1 MKWTWGY
8 GVSLAV
14 MGIGCEPPMP
24 MTPDARVVID
34 GGSEAAVM
42 RGPPAP
48 AVGNG
53 QRCALSADCPTGTF
67 CDLGEC
73 VQQCNLRDP
82 CTGAL
87 TCTPRGRCADPD
99 SGVASDPP
107 VAPAIGVLSATPS
120 SVSLTDQGQF
130 SLELRGSGRVRYRVD
145 ALPSWVRIASIR
157 GEFSDSTM
165 LTFTVDAAMRPLGA
179 TNARISVISSQ
190 GRAEVSVTSQA
201 DFTGVY
207 SGVVTYTGV
216 RLNAGAAEIPIAL
229 GSTRVGIDLRQDR
242 SVIQGRVDPERS
254 LLWPASQGS
263 TSGPAVGVGD
273 VQMGRVSLR
282 MRQLLDGRS
291 TASLLSE
298 SPSVFDGRP
307 IGRELQV
314 ELQRSAEGQVSGTV
328 VERIVGL
335 TGEPIEVLGTIALT
349 RNTEQRVPE
358 FAVGSVPTLPAGPSR
373 STGALPRLCDP
384 DAFGVAS
391 YATPGGLVAVP
402 YDCRPSATLG
412 QRRECMKRYF
422 WDGFALHRFHG
433 ANASV
438 EGSSSFVLP
447 RTPSMMSTM
456 PPYGVLAPPCIA
468 QLQSTTL
475 REDFAQVAPVP
486 PMGQQCVAAAAVQ
499 CARYVG
505 AARFAA
511 SDPERGQAAHDAAR
525 VWGELFGLLGN
536 ESMVQ
541 AWRDSFD
548 ATDPSGRMRRAFV
561 EARRRYD
568 AGLFRIFDAA
578 TFEELRAISAANATG
593 RPTYFDASV
602 GANDRIA
609 LRRASDLLRGSLRA
623 TSEMIDIDRGAA
635 GMRETLR
642 SNVPRDAVLLWIQVA
657 LLADLDARWRGG
669 NPALPEVIQLGS
681 ALESLDRSVR
691 SLADDSNPLGV
702 ADNSVPLFSR
712 PGGETGTNFDLARAV
727 AANTLMN
734 ALATDQRARTAVRQ
748 FDAAEDQVTSAQR
761 DVRLRYRSELRAL
774 CGNDYAPEGS
784 DLVLDLD
791 RCGSSAGNVRAL
803 VLAYRAA
810 LARLEGAQ
818 GALRSHQAR
827 IENQRFTMVTVRG
840 IREDQIRFTRDS
852 QEQIWWLQ
860 LGIETLNV
868 ATEVIRIA
876 SQASVANLGTPGFLA
891 PVVGVLQGLAS
902 AGRLTQQRIQNA
914 VEMNALVGSAN
925 ETFVRDM
932 AALKDLIIQ
941 RAQLEHQIVLDATDV
956 ARAMVD
962 LGNAR
967 EQVVRLVADF
977 NQETANA
984 SRRFVNDPA
993 FRIERDVAAITA
1005 RTDFSAARL
1014 RVYEAARA
1022 LEYETNKRLP
1032 SVLDAIV
1039 GTQNAQQLERVFNCV
1054 TGGWDSWRRLVTTPN
1069 MYMREVSVRRDIL
1082 GIVASR
1088 TDAETGEVIS
1098 EGEQFRRALLAQPV
1112 SNEGRTWPAIR
1123 FATSLRRDSALF
1135 TSLVC
1140 NARITSLQARVVGDF
1155 LGDNQAIL
1163 RLLADGAGSV
1173 RTCDSG
1179 ASNTL
1184 TNEWK
1189 LRPAGVL
1196 APATLAAGVNDFGT
1210 PEVSL
1215 LYYPV
1220 AQSSW
1225 VLAVPTEEPENRDL
1239 DVRRIDDIVLRFNY
1253 SAIASGGG
1261 AASFSLTC
1269 N

>member
-1 MKWTWGY
+1 MKSIRAG
-8 GVSLAV
+8 GVAMALSAA
-14 MGIGCEPPMP
+14 IGCGEMS
-24 MTPDARVVID
+24 TTTDARVVND
-34 GGSEAAVM
+34 GGSEASVM

-48 AVGNG
+48 ATGNG
-53 QRCALSADCPTGTF
+53 QRCALSADCPSGTF

-73 VQQCNLRDP
+73 IQQCNLRDP
-82 CTGAL
+82 CTGQL
-87 TCTPRGRCADPD
+87 TCTPRGRCADAD

-107 VAPAIGVLSATPS
+107 LAPATGVLAASPT
-120 SVSLTDQGQF
+120 SVSLTDQTQF
-130 SLELRGSGRVRYRVD
+130 ALELRGSGRVRYRVD
-145 ALPSWVRIASIR
+145 AMPAWVRIASMR
-157 GEFSDSTM
+157 GEFTDSTT
-165 LTFTVDAAMRPLGA
+165 LTFSVDAAMRPLGGS
-179 TNARISVISSQ
+179 NGRISVISSQ

-216 RLNAGAAEIPIAL
+216 RLSAGAAPTPIAL

-242 SVIQGRVDPERS
+242 SVIQGRIDPERS

-263 TSGPAVGVGD
+263 TLGPAAGIGD
-273 VQMGRVSLR
+273 VQMGRVNIR

-291 TASLLSE
+291 TQSLLAE
-298 SPSVFDGRP
+298 SPSVFDGRS

-314 ELQRSAEGQVSGTV
+314 ELERSADGQVSGTV

-335 TGEPIEVLGTIALT
+335 TSEPVEVVGTIALT
-349 RNTEQRVPE
+349 RNTEQMVPE
-358 FAVGSVPTLPAGPSR
+358 FAVGSAPTLPTGPTR
-373 STGALPRLCDP
+373 TAGALPRLCDP
-384 DAFGVAS
+384 DAFGTAMYS
-391 YATPGGLVAVP
+391 TPSGPVSVP
-402 YDCRPSATLG
+402 YDCRASATLA
-412 QRRECMKRYF
+412 QRRECVKRYL

-433 ANASV
+433 ATAMV
-438 EGSSSFVLP
+438 EGSSSFALP
-447 RTPSMMSTM
+447 QTASMMSAI

-468 QLQSTTL
+468 QLQSPTL
-475 REDFAQVAPVP
+475 RDDLPQVVPAPP
-486 PMGQQCVAAAAVQ
+486 AGQQCVAAAAVQ
-499 CARYVG
+499 CARYIG
-505 AARFAA
+505 ATRFGA
-511 SDPERGQAAHDAAR
+511 SDPERAQATHDAAR
-525 VWGELFGLLGN
+525 AWGELFGLLGN

-548 ATDPSGRMRRAFV
+548 ATDPSGRMRRSFV

-568 AGLFRIFDAA
+568 AGLFRVLNPA

-593 RPTYFDASV
+593 RATYFDSSV

-609 LRRASDLLRGSLRA
+609 LRRAADLLRGSLRA
-623 TSEMIDIDRGAA
+623 TSEIVGIDRGAA
-635 GMRETLR
+635 GMRATLR
-642 SNVPRDAVLLWIQVA
+642 NNVPRDAVLLWVQVA

-669 NPALPEVIQLGS
+669 NPALPEVVQLGS
-681 ALESLDRSVR
+681 ALESLDRSAR
-691 SLADDSNPLGV
+691 SLADDANPLGV
-702 ADNSVPLFSR
+702 SDTSVPLYSR
-712 PGGETGTNFDLARAV
+712 PSGEMLANFELARNVASNAV
-727 AANTLMN
+727 MN
-734 ALATDQRARTAVRQ
+734 ALSSDQRARMAVRQ
-748 FDAAEDQVTSAQR
+748 FDVAEDQVLSAQR
-761 DVRLRYRSELRAL
+761 DVRLRYRSELRAI
-774 CGNDYAPEGS
+774 CGNDFAPEGS
-784 DLVLDLD
+784 DTLLGLE
-791 RCGSSAGNVRAL
+791 RCGATGGTVRAL
-803 VLAYRAA
+803 TLSYQSA
-810 LARLEGAQ
+810 LARLDGAQ

-827 IENQRFTMVTVRG
+827 ILNQRQTMISVTG
-840 IREDQIRFTRDS
+840 IREEQIRFTRDS

-860 LGIETLNV
+860 LGVEVLNV
-868 ATEVIRIA
+868 ATDVLRTA
-876 SQASVANLGTPGFLA
+876 AQANVLNFGTPL
-891 PVVGVLQGLAS
+891 GLAAGVGALQAGAS
-902 AGRLTQQRIQNA
+902 ALRLTQQRIQNA
-914 VEMNALVGSAN
+914 VEMSSLIASAS
-925 ETFVRDM
+925 ETYVRDM

-941 RAQLEHQIVLDATDV
+941 RAQLEHQIVLDSLEV

-993 FRIERDVAAITA
+993 FRIERDVSAITA
-1005 RTDFSAARL
+1005 RTDFATARL

-1039 GTQNAQQLERVFNCV
+1039 ATQNAQQLERALNCV
-1054 TGGWDSWRRLVTTPN
+1054 IGGWDSWRMLVTTPN

-1082 GIVASR
+1082 GIVGPRMDS
-1088 TDAETGEVIS
+1088 ETGEMIS
-1098 EGEQFRRALLAQPV
+1098 AGEQFRRALLAQPY
-1112 SNEGRTWPAIR
+1112 SNDGQTWPAIR

-1140 NARITSLQARVVGDF
+1140 NARITSIQARVVGDF

-1163 RLLADGAGSV
+1163 RLLADGVGSV

-1179 ASNTL
+1179 SMNTN
-1184 TNEWK
+1184 TNEWR
-1189 LRPAGVL
+1189 LRPSGVL
-1196 APATLAAGVNDFGT
+1196 APATIAAGVNDFGAQ
-1210 PEVSL
+1210 EVSL

-1239 DVRRIDDIVLRFNY
+1239 DVRRIDDIVLRVNY
-1253 SAIASGGG
+1253 SAIASGG
-1261 AASFSLTC
+1261 AATTFSLTC